1 MTMLNDAPART
12 EARAATETA
21 IQTLATRREAL
32 VALDRAVRTLL
43 QRRIVSRAFSLLP
56 PIVDLTVYD
65 EVYAGMPAVGGHWT
79 VAVRRPMLLMHS
91 VATFTV
97 TLEFDGRQRPLRF
110 RVSGASEVASEDATL
125 ESLDRALVEAQQSGP
140 AVTWAP
146 SFVPG
151 FSL

>member
-1 MTMLNDAPART
+1 MTMLNEAPARAK
-12 EARAATETA
+12 ARSAAETA
-21 IQTLATRREAL
+21 APTLATRREAL

-56 PIVDLTVYD
+56 PLLDLTVYD
-65 EVYAGMPAVGGHWT
+65 EIYPGMPAAGGHWT

-91 VATFTV
+91 VATYTV
-97 TLEFDGRQRPLRF
+97 SLEFDARQRPLRF
-110 RVSGASEVASEDATL
+110 RVSGASDVASENATL
-125 ESLDRALVEAQQSGP
+125 ESLDQALVEAQQSGP